1 MAMDATPALDLAPP
15 SAPQRWRAILRA
27 VERQEAESMAGEG
40 DEATRQLWA
49 LLRPLP
55 GLPAVH

>member
-15 SAPQRWRAILRA
+15 SAPERWRAILRA
-27 VERQEAESMAGEG
+27 GRQEAESMAGEG

>member
-1 MAMDATPALDLAPP
+1 MPP
-15 SAPQRWRAILRA
+15 LPLTWAQPSDPQRWRAVLRA